1 MRVYIGYD
9 ARERLAWQVCAA
21 SLQAHASSP
30 VALEAIGRQD
40 LMRRALYV
48 RKQSEVAGVQWDD
61 VSGAPVS
68 SDFALARFWVPAIA
82 GAAGWALFCDCD
94 FLWRADV
101 AELFAAA
108 DPRYAVMVVKHEH
121 VPAETGKMDG
131 QVQTQYPR
139 KNWSSLCLWNLSH
152 AGTRRLSDWQLN
164 NLAGRDLHA
173 FSWLK
178 DSEIGELPERW
189 NWLDG
194 WSDPAIEP
202 AAVHLTRGTP
212 DMRGWE
218 KTRYAEEWNA
228 FAAPFARRAAA

>member
-1 MRVYIGYD
+1 
-9 ARERLAWQVCAA
+9 
-21 SLQAHASSP
+21 
-30 VALEAIGRQD
+30 
-40 LMRRALYV
+40 MRRGLYV

-68 SDFALARFWVPAIA
+68 TDFALARFWVPAIA

-94 FLWRADV
+94 FMWRADV
-101 AELFAAA
+101 GELFAQAN
-108 DPRYAVMVVKHEH
+108 PKYAVMVVKHQHAPPESK
-121 VPAETGKMDG
+121 KMDG
-131 QVQTQYPR
+131 QVQTQYAR

-178 DSEIGELPERW
+178 DEEIGDLGERW

-194 WSDPAIEP
+194 HSDPAIDP
-202 AAVHLTRGTP
+202 AAVHFTRGTP
-212 DMRGWE
+212 DMLGYTG
-218 KTRYAEEWNA
+218 TRYAGEWNRYAGA
-228 FAAPFARRAAA
+228 FIQKAAA